1 MKSAIGLLVT
11 IVITCMLGAFFYSTY
26 PIFVARE
33 AIAKSREIGVLTPE
47 LEVIIRADDFKSS
60 LVVYATWGLVAG
72 LIGAIAASG
81 KGLGIRLVFGAVLGA
96 VLGVATNYISDR
108 YALRSTPPTDA
119 IQYWILR
126 YSLVHLPLAAA
137 VAIASSFMSWQTLPS
152 NLVKTVLAA
161 VLSACLYSF
170 LMGLITP
177 LEQVQFNYPQFTGN
191 SLILLLSFNVLSYF
205 AIIVGVGV
213 KPSSKEILVKS
224 DPATE
229 NLSEKI

>member
-11 IVITCMLGAFFYSTY
+11 IVLKCLLWAFFYSTY

-47 LEVIIRADDFKSS
+47 LEVIIRLDDFKSS

-72 LIGAIAASG
+72 LIGAIATSR

-96 VLGVATNYISDR
+96 LLGVVTNYISDR
-108 YALRSTPPTDA
+108 YALRSTPPSDA

-126 YSLVHLPLAAA
+126 YSLLHLPLAAA
-137 VAIASSFMSWQTLPS
+137 VALGASFKSWETLPS
-152 NLVKTVLAA
+152 NLVKTALSGVLT
-161 VLSACLYSF
+161 ACVYSF

-177 LEQVQFNYPQFTGN
+177 IEQVQFNYPQFTAN

-205 AIIVGVGV
+205 AIILGVQA
-213 KPSSKEILVKS
+213 KPTEININS
-224 DPATE
+224 DPAKRA
-229 NLSEKI
+229 SE